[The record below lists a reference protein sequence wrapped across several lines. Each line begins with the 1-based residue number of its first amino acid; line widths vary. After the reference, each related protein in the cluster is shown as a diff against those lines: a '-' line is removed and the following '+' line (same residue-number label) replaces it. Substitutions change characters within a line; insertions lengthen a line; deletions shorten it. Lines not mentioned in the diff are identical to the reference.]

1 MTFRHALASV
11 VCVAWALSAASAQD
25 HPGAEPYQRVCQACH
40 GELGKGDIA
49 PPLVP
54 GRFDPD
60 YVLAVVREGFG
71 QMPPVSTRELTDAE
85 VRAIVAYLASLT
97 PETPP
102 VAAADT
108 IR

>member
-1 MTFRHALASV
+1 MTFRHALAIV
-11 VCVAWALSAASAQD
+11 VCLAWATFASSAQD
-25 HPGAEPYQRVCQACH
+25 QPGTEPYQRVCQACH

-71 QMPPVSTRELTDAE
+71 QMPPISTRELTDDE
-85 VRAIVAYLASLT
+85 VRAIVSYLASLT
-97 PETPP
+97 PEKPP
-102 VAAADT
+102 VESAET